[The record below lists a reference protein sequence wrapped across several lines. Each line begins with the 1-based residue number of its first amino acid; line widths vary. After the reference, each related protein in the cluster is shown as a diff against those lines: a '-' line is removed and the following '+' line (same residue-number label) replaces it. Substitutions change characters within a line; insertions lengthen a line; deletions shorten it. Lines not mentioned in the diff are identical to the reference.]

1 MIFTFSQRKF
11 FFLSIGRQFGNTL
24 PSMGNITKMSKHL
37 LLSDNDFEHL
47 SPDIKNLKNLR
58 ILAIRDNE
66 LVDVPE
72 VFFNINRDIELQ
84 NVYRKCTAKKRAKK
98 IKIYIFWSHSRS
110 FNVLVAVWQL
120 AAFKDTFLKQ

>member
-1 MIFTFSQRKF
+1 
-11 FFLSIGRQFGNTL
+11 
-24 PSMGNITKMSKHL
+24 MGNITKMSKQYYNKHL

-72 VFFNINRDIELQ
+72 VCFNINTPQ
-84 NVYRKCTAKKRAKK
+84 NVYRKYTAKKTRKK
-98 IKIYIFWSHSRS
+98 IKICIFWSHSGS
-110 FNVLVAVWQL
+110 FNVLRAVL
-120 AAFKDTFLKQ
+120 